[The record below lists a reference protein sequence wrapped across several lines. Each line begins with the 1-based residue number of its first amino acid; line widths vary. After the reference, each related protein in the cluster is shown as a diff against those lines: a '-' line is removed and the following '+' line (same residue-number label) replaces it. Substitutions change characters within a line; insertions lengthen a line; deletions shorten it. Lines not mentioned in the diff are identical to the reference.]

1 MFNWETGDAYL
12 TAWVR
17 MRQASDAANRA
28 IEIQLGKRHTTMAQ
42 VDILLVL
49 SMSKVPL
56 SPGQI
61 AAYVFREK
69 HSVSALLSRMRRAG
83 YIKKARSKQD
93 QRVVKVELQPKG
105 RELLDQTIPVIMGY
119 GRDVFASRFSEK
131 EIRQFDRYLKVLRDR
146 SLRELGA
153 EPRRLPA
160 TMEWQTD
167 LLIYWQG
174 LLREYRSG
182 AAIPDDGSR
191 PEKLDAV
198 PAGQRGRIA

>member
-1 MFNWETGDAYL
+1 MFNWETGDPYL

-17 MRQASDAANRA
+17 MRQASDAADRA

-61 AAYVFREK
+61 AAFVFREK
-69 HSVSALLSRMRRAG
+69 HSVSALLSRMRKAG
-83 YIKKARSKQD
+83 YVKKARSKQD

-105 RELLDQTIPVIMGY
+105 RELLDQTVPVILGY
-119 GRDVFASRFSEK
+119 ARDVFSSRFSEK
-131 EIRQFDRYLKVLRDR
+131 EIRQFDRYLKSLRDR
-146 SLRELGA
+146 SLRELRT
-153 EPRRLPA
+153 EPKRLPP

-167 LLIYWQG
+167 LLVHWQG
-174 LLREYRSG
+174 LLKTYRDTAVSGEALQRDKREDSP
-182 AAIPDDGSR
+182 AAH
-191 PEKLDAV
+191 
-198 PAGQRGRIA
+198 QGRVR

>member
-1 MFNWETGDAYL
+1 MFNWETGDPYI
-12 TAWVR
+12 TTWVR
-17 MRQASDAANRA
+17 MRQASDAASRA

-83 YIKKARSKQD
+83 YIKKGRSKQD

-105 RELLDQTIPVIMGY
+105 RELLDQTIPVIIGY
-119 GRDVFASRFSEK
+119 GRNVFSSRFSDK
-131 EIRQFDRYLKVLRDR
+131 EIRQFDRYLKALRDR

-153 EPRRLPA
+153 EPRRLPP
-160 TMEWQTD
+160 TMEWQAD
-167 LLIYWQG
+167 MLAYWQG
-174 LLREYRSG
+174 LMTNHRVETISG
-182 AAIPDDGSR
+182 EASHPDKPKAA
-191 PEKLDAV
+191 
-198 PAGQRGRIA
+198 PAGQRGRVT

>member
-1 MFNWETGDAYL
+1 MFNWETGDPYL

-17 MRQASDAANRA
+17 MRQASDAAARTV
-28 IEIQLGKRHTTMAQ
+28 EIQLGKRHTTTAQ

-105 RELLDQTIPVIMGY
+105 RDLLDQTAPVIMGY
-119 GRDVFASRFSEK
+119 ARDVLSSRFSEK
-131 EIRQFDRYLKVLRDR
+131 EIRQFDRYLKAMRDR
-146 SLRELGA
+146 SLRELGT
-153 EPRRLPA
+153 EPRRLPP
-160 TMEWQTD
+160 TMEWQSD
-167 LLIYWQG
+167 LLAYWQG
-174 LLREYRSG
+174 LLRAYRETTISG
-182 AAIPDDGSR
+182 DARQSGK
-191 PEKLDAV
+191 PEGALIK
-198 PAGQRGRIA
+198 QRGRVR